1 MDHRS
6 GNPIYDT
13 PIMRQIAAQADQ
25 LKPALR
31 KVAEYIL
38 RHPFRAATLNI
49 EEIAQVT
56 QTSTAAVNRL
66 ANAVGAHG
74 FTGLRGALMS
84 NLLLMASPHD
94 SLHNAV
100 AANPEDGFTLYQQI
114 TLGCSQMEH
123 LALLNSHES
132 FEAIVQQLLD
142 AQRVFVVGF
151 AESHNLA
158 AIAAAGLISLRDN
171 VCLMSMDDG
180 VKAAAHRVATICRS
194 DTVLI
199 LALPDYPRESVRLA
213 QYAYEL
219 GATVLSLT
227 DAPGS
232 PLSAVSAH
240 AIYIPSSHPVLGNSG
255 VPMLGMIEAVV
266 SAVAMRAPPNAA
278 AAQRQ
283 ADQVLGYLLAEGGP
297 LATEQARKTVIAGP
311 TGDAGDKC
319 P

>member
-1 MDHRS
+1 MDHRTGS
-6 GNPIYDT
+6 PIYDT

-94 SLHNAV
+94 SLHNSVLAH
-100 AANPEDGFTLYQQI
+100 PEDGFTLYQQM
-114 TLGCSQMEH
+114 TLGCSQMDH
-123 LALLNSHES
+123 LALLNSQES
-132 FEAIVQQLLD
+132 FEAIVHELVT
-142 AQRVFVVGF
+142 AERVFVVGF
-151 AESHNLA
+151 AESYNLA
-158 AIAAAGLISLRDN
+158 AIAAAGLVSLRSN
-171 VCLMSMDDG
+171 VSLMSMEEG
-180 VKAAAHRVATICRS
+180 VKTAAHRVATICPS

-199 LALPDYPRESVRLA
+199 LALPDYPREAVRVA
-213 QYAYEL
+213 QYAHEL

-227 DAPGS
+227 DAPSS
-232 PLSAVSAH
+232 PLSAVSTH

-255 VPMLGMIEAVV
+255 VPMLGMLEALM
-266 SAVAMRAPPNAA
+266 AAIAMRAPPCAE

-297 LATEQARKTVIAGP
+297 LATAQARKTVTDNP
-311 TGDAGDKC
+311 PDDAEDMC

>member
-1 MDHRS
+1 MDHRT

-25 LKPALR
+25 FKPALR

-38 RHPFRAATLNI
+38 RHPFRAATMNI

-84 NLLLMASPHD
+84 NLLLIASPHD
-94 SLHNAV
+94 SLHNTVMAH
-100 AANPEDGFTLYQQI
+100 PEDGFTLYQQI
-114 TLGCSQMEH
+114 TLGCGQIEH
-123 LALLNSHES
+123 LALLNSQES
-132 FEAIVQQLLD
+132 FEAIVQQLLK
-142 AQRVFVVGF
+142 AERVFVVGF

-158 AIAAAGLISLRDN
+158 AIAAAGLLSLRDS
-171 VCLMSMDDG
+171 VSLMSMEDG
-180 VKAAAHRVATICRS
+180 VKATAHRVATLRRS

-213 QYAYEL
+213 QYAHEL
-219 GATVLSLT
+219 GAAVLSLT

-232 PLSAVSAH
+232 PLSAVSTH
-240 AIYIPSSHPVLGNSG
+240 ALYIPSSHPVLGNSG
-255 VPMLGMIEAVV
+255 VPMLGMVEALV
-266 SAVAMRAPPNAA
+266 SAVAMRAPPSAE

-297 LATEQARKTVIAGP
+297 LATEQARKTFSEAQP
-311 TGDAGDKC
+311 GDAEDKC

>member
-1 MDHRS
+1 MDRP
-6 GNPIYDT
+6 GENPIYDT

-25 LKPALR
+25 LRPALR
-31 KVAEYIL
+31 KVAEFIL

-94 SLHNAV
+94 SVHNAV
-100 AANPEDGFTLYQQI
+100 QANPEDGFTLYQQI
-114 TLGCSQMEH
+114 TLGCSQIEH
-123 LALLNSHES
+123 LALLNRLES
-132 FEAIVQQLLD
+132 FEAIVLQLLK
-142 AQRVFVVGF
+142 AERVFVVGF
-151 AESHNLA
+151 GESHSLA

-171 VCLMSMDDG
+171 VSLMSLDDG
-180 VKAAAHRVATICRS
+180 IKTAAHRVATICRS
-194 DTVLI
+194 DTVLM

-213 QYAYEL
+213 QFAHEL

-232 PLSAVSAH
+232 PLSAVSTH

-255 VPMLGMIEAVV
+255 VPMLSMIEALMA
-266 SAVAMRAPPNAA
+266 AVAMRAPPCAE

-297 LATEQARKTVIAGP
+297 LATAQARKVVTDGGP
-311 TGDAGDKC
+311 DDAEDTC